1 MKKGRKHIA
10 HDEFMGEWLSNRENA
25 VGYLRECLASGD
37 KGLFLDSI
45 RRVAD
50 AQGFGMRGV
59 AEAAGLGRETLYR
72 TLSAVGNPEL
82 DTLTKILNSLGISLT
97 VEESPPKK
105 SRGVERPAHQKP
117 AKKKELRPG
126 RKSGAVSKA

>member
-50 AQGFGMRGV
+50 AQGLGVRGV

-72 TLSAVGNPEL
+72 TLSETGNPEL
-82 DTLTKILNSLGISLT
+82 GALTKILNSLGMSLT
-97 VEESPPKK
+97 VEESSPKK
-105 SRGVERPAHQKP
+105 SHGAKRPAHKKP
-117 AKKKELRPG
+117 ARKKEV
-126 RKSGAVSKA
+126 AVSKA

>member
-50 AQGFGMRGV
+50 AQGIGMRGV
-59 AEAAGLGRETLYR
+59 ALAAGLGRESLYR
-72 TLSAVGNPEL
+72 TLSETGNPEL
-82 DTLTKILNSLGISLT
+82 GALTKILNSLGMSLT
-97 VEESPPKK
+97 VEESQPQKARRVK
-105 SRGVERPAHQKP
+105 RQAHEKP
-117 AKKKELRPG
+117 AGKKEPRPG
-126 RKSGAVSKA
+126 RKEVAVSKA